1 MWATDSLLEAACARF
16 DLMPLPFELASG
28 RLAVRPEALC
38 GMRCRLDVAGRW
50 GRPSTAGNEEVAFCD
65 VCQRK

>member
-16 DLMPLPFELASG
+16 DLTSLHFELVSG
-28 RLAVRPEALC
+28 GVAVGPEALWHE
-38 GMRCRLDVAGRW
+38 CRLDVAGRW
-50 GRPSTAGNEEVAFCD
+50 GRPSIAGNKQVAFCD